1 MSQDQGER
9 RNLFPTTDWS
19 LVDQDSRGISSIEA
33 AARFDQLMLI
43 YLPSLR
49 SYMRITRRCSVE
61 EADETVQE
69 FVATKLMGTRVL
81 MDARRERGRFRA
93 YLLTIFQR
101 HLTDVYRRDAA
112 RERGQQRF
120 AVEAKAG
127 ALARREVD
135 PFDIAWARSVLT
147 RVSDRMRDHLLQ
159 SDRALLWR
167 IFEDR
172 VLVPTLNGTEAP
184 PYQQMVEQYG
194 FESATQA
201 CSAVVTGKR
210 MFARLLREV
219 IGEYAMDEPSIDE
232 ELNDLRQILGQA
244 R

>member
-81 MDARRERGRFRA
+81 MDAR
-93 YLLTIFQR
+93 
-101 HLTDVYRRDAA
+101 